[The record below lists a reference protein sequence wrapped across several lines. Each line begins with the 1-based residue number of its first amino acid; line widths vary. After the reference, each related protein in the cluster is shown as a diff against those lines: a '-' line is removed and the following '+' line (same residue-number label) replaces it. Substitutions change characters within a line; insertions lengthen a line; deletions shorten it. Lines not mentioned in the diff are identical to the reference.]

1 MKFLEGNK
9 MNLKELT
16 IRKPDDFHCHLR
28 SGEMLADVSWRTA
41 NQFKRALVMPN
52 IIPPV
57 LTGKDA
63 IIYSSNF
70 SRIEGFEPLMT
81 IQITRNT
88 TKKII
93 REASKSKVVAGKLYP
108 EGVTNSEN
116 GVKDFEQIY
125 PIFEEMQKVGMIL
138 SIHGELIVEGDI
150 FCLDGEK
157 RFSPI
162 LEKICKNFPA
172 LKIVMEHIS
181 TKEVAE
187 LIKELPKNVAAT
199 ITAHH
204 LELTLNDVIGD
215 RFYPHNFCKPIV
227 KGIDDRTTLL
237 ECAMS
242 GNSKFFFGSDS
253 APHPL
258 RDKECSSVKAG
269 VFSSPVALPLLTEI
283 FEKYGNLVMLQDFVS
298 SFGADFYGLP
308 RNTETITL
316 IGREWT
322 VPLRITGLYETIV
335 PLMAGKKLS
344 WQVK

>member
-1 MKFLEGNK
+1 
-9 MNLKELT
+9 
-16 IRKPDDFHCHLR
+16 
-28 SGEMLADVSWRTA
+28 
-41 NQFKRALVMPN
+41 
-52 IIPPV
+52 
-57 LTGKDA
+57 
-63 IIYSSNF
+63 
-70 SRIEGFEPLMT
+70 
-81 IQITRNT
+81 
-88 TKKII
+88 
-93 REASKSKVVAGKLYP
+93 
-108 EGVTNSEN
+108 
-116 GVKDFEQIY
+116 
-125 PIFEEMQKVGMIL
+125 MQKVGMVL
-138 SIHGELIVEGDI
+138 SVHGELIVEGDI

-157 RFSPI
+157 RFLPI

-181 TKEVAE
+181 TKEAAE

-227 KGIDDRTTLL
+227 KGINDRATLL

-242 GNSKFFFGSDS
+242 GNPKFFFGSDS

-269 VFSSPVALPLLTEI
+269 VFSSPVALPLLTQI
-283 FEKYGNLVMLQDFVS
+283 FEEYGNLTRLEDFIS

-308 RNTETITL
+308 RNRETITL
-316 IGREWT
+316 IRREWN
-322 VPLRITGLYETIV
+322 VPLRIAGLYETIV
-335 PLMAGKKLS
+335 PLIAGKKLN

>member
-1 MKFLEGNK
+1 MDV
-9 MNLKELT
+9 KEWT
-16 IRKPDDFHCHLR
+16 IRKGDDFHCHLR
-28 SGEMLADVSWRTA
+28 DAEILIDVLRHTVKH
-41 NQFKRALVMPN
+41 FKRALVMPN
-52 IIPPV
+52 IFQSV

-63 IIYSSNF
+63 ISYQEYILSLLSKNC
-70 SRIEGFEPLMT
+70 FEPLMT

-88 TKKII
+88 TRKIV
-93 REASKSKVVAGKLYP
+93 REAFNLKVVAGKLYP

-116 GVKDFEQIY
+116 GIKDFEQVY
-125 PIFEEMQKVGMIL
+125 PIFEEMQKVGMVL
-138 SIHGELIVEGDI
+138 SIHGEVIVEGDI

-157 RFSPI
+157 RFLPV

-181 TKEVAE
+181 TKEAAE
-187 LIKELPKNVAAT
+187 LIEELPKNVAAT

-227 KGIDDRTTLL
+227 KGTYDRATLL
-237 ECAMS
+237 KCAMN

-258 RDKECSSVKAG
+258 RDKECSWVKAG
-269 VFSSPVALPLLTEI
+269 IFSSPVALPLLTQI
-283 FEKYGNLVMLQDFVS
+283 FEKYGNLVMLEDFVS

-308 RNTETITL
+308 RNRETITL
-316 IGREWT
+316 IRREWN
-322 VPLRITGLYETIV
+322 VPLRIAGLYETIV
-335 PLMAGKKLS
+335 PLMAGKKLN